1 MNKILEKNL
10 TIVLLGII
18 GYFLFSISGSLKES
32 AKYDSD
38 LRACEK
44 MKAFIN
50 DKESSKL
57 FEQKTSLTTEVK
69 VKFVGEY
76 CKKLT
81 QQNIFNILSKL
92 FIFEHF
98 SYMVVL
104 FVFNL
109 LIFIASLIK
118 SISLDFRLRIVKGIM
133 SS

>member
-38 LRACEK
+38 LRVCAK
-44 MKAFIN
+44 MKAFSN
-50 DKESSKL
+50 DKEFSKL
-57 FEQKTSLTTEVK
+57 FEKEAALKTDVQ

-81 QQNIFNILSKL
+81 QQNL
-92 FIFEHF
+92 F
-98 SYMVVL
+98 
-104 FVFNL
+104 
-109 LIFIASLIK
+109 
-118 SISLDFRLRIVKGIM
+118 
-133 SS
+133 